1 MANGE
6 SWSVNQCVNCANMDI
21 SSRNPY
27 DSSEACCGHYRKY
40 YKPTDNA
47 CCAEHF
53 IYDATRYDA
62 TRENPSSNC
71 YLTTITCEI
80 LGDEDNCSTLET
92 LRIFREEVLKK
103 NAEYHDLLCEYDI
116 VGPLIAHAI
125 RNSLDP
131 QTISRFLMDT
141 YIEPTKNC
149 ILEGKIEL
157 AISIY
162 KYMVEELKKLCGI
175 PKMTYAKDIEPTG
188 KGYIKGLGFQHRR

>member
-6 SWSVNQCVNCANMDI
+6 SWSVNQCVHCANMDL
-21 SSRNPY
+21 SDRNPY
-27 DSSEACCGHYRKY
+27 DPSEAWCGYYRKY

-53 IYDATRYDA
+53 IHDATRK
-62 TRENPSSNC
+62 TTSSSC

-92 LRIFREEVLKK
+92 LRIFREEVLKR
-103 NAEYHDLLCEYDI
+103 NTEYHDLLCEYDI
-116 VGPLIAHAI
+116 VGPLIAQAI
-125 RNSLDP
+125 RNSLKP

-141 YIEPTKNC
+141 YIEPTKAC

-188 KGYIKGLGFQHRR
+188 KGYIKGLGFQHQR